1 MSRKN
6 GFKEVSEEALD
17 KLYERIQISAE
28 NVLSNEACLDDYY
41 CRGLSEEIAE
51 KACYNVE
58 QLLDDAFAYE
68 REAFTTSLPFLETI
82 RNRYFDT
89 LDTAEQREL
98 EQLILE
104 LSPRH

>member
-51 KACYNVE
+51 KACYDVE
-58 QLLDDAFAYE
+58 QLLDDAFADE
-68 REAFTTSLPFLETI
+68 REAFTASLTFLETI
-82 RNRYFDT
+82 RSRYFN
-89 LDTAEQREL
+89 LLETAEQREL
-98 EQLILE
+98 EQLILA
-104 LSPRH
+104 LRS